1 MKSARNRAIEV
12 LREARE
18 MLAARLTHL
27 VLEQTEEIL
36 ADARGESYMNEIESL
51 YEAVGMKLAHI
62 SQMLANLPA
71 EEAPAQTQTVC
82 GQHRTEDAFTVA
94 MGSAPAAEAMV
105 QETTLALPAAAPVA
119 APALPA
125 PRTGD
130 QAKMRATGV
139 ALQAFAAQIQ
149 AGDLL
154 AAGRTLATL
163 FDVEEP
169 RAVACAATFAQRVRS
184 EAAFFRKVMEL
195 RSALYSPDPQ
205 RALWLLLDCFGLT
218 RGESAEIVRH
228 LQRRRRVGPG

>member
-1 MKSARNRAIEV
+1 
-12 LREARE
+12 
-18 MLAARLTHL
+18 MLAVRLTHL

-62 SQMLANLPA
+62 GQMLAHLPA
-71 EEAPAQTQTVC
+71 EEGPAPAQTVS
-82 GQHRTEDAFTVA
+82 GQHREEDAFTVA
-94 MGSAPAAEAMV
+94 TEPTRAAEAFV
-105 QETTLALPAAAPVA
+105 QETTLALPAAAQVA

-154 AAGRTLATL
+154 AAGRTLASL

-195 RSALYSPDPQ
+195 RSALYSPDSQ
-205 RALWLLLDCFGLT
+205 QALWLLLDCFGLT
-218 RGESAEIVRH
+218 RGESAEIVRN
-228 LQRRRRVGPG
+228 LQRRRRIGPG

>member
-18 MLAARLTHL
+18 MLAVRLTHL
-27 VLEQTEEIL
+27 VLEQAEEIL

-51 YEAVGMKLAHI
+51 YEAVGMKLAHV

-71 EEAPAQTQTVC
+71 EEPPAQTQTVA
-82 GQHRTEDAFTVA
+82 GQHRTEEAFTVA
-94 MGSAPAAEAMV
+94 TEPACGAEAIV
-105 QETTLALPAAAPVA
+105 QETTLALPAATQVA

-125 PRTGD
+125 PRTSA

-154 AAGRTLATL
+154 AAGRTLAAL

-169 RAVACAATFAQRVRS
+169 RAVACAATFAQRVRH

-195 RSALYSPDPQ
+195 RSELYNPDTQ

-218 RGESAEIVRH
+218 RGESAEIVRN
-228 LQRRRRVGPG
+228 LQRRRRIGPG